1 MPIQKDVEKAPPM
14 HEKLPP
20 SLQASPEES
29 KEEPAVQSSKVK
41 TKSEKLWDIQLR
53 KIRSSAT
60 RLGPGG
66 EVPQDEKR
74 YFEWA
79 VDVEGKG
86 VESWEKGGK
95 WMGKASRG
103 WVHRDTP
110 LGKVMDLVITQS
122 RTPRPFSAAEG
133 LALAQLYTPPGGKP
147 TVTPLTLSHPA
158 SGLMEGSLI
167 VLVSGS
173 SNI

>member
-14 HEKLPP
+14 REELPP

-122 RTPRPFSAAEG
+122 RTPRPFSTAEVSASHCLTTFYDAGSTLCRDWPLLNCIRPQAAN
-133 LALAQLYTPPGGKP
+133 P
-147 TVTPLTLSHPA
+147 LSHR
-158 SGLMEGSLI
+158 
-167 VLVSGS
+167 
-173 SNI
+173 